1 VDEQRF
7 DTWTRAFAAAGS
19 RRRLMRAVAG
29 GAALLVAGRR
39 GLSDTVAHHGMA
51 GPGDPCR
58 TSDQCV
64 AADAPMSCDWNG
76 YGNGTT
82 CCTYEGSNC
91 ADDSWCCGSNL
102 CVGGTCT
109 SQSAGC
115 TGEGC
120 ACQLYRDPG
129 CLASCPLYDPCD
141 AGLVCTGTSEDTG
154 TCVATQSGGCTGEG
168 CACYQGSSD
177 ANACDPG
184 LVCCLNQVPV
194 LDGNGG
200 CVPVAQCSVSCT
212 GQGCDCTSDGDC
224 DSGLMCC
231 VQGDPGAPGTC
242 QTMDACPSS
251 LCTGEGCDC
260 DFHDPNA
267 CQDGLMCCA
276 VQNGFICGTAADCG
290 G

>member
-1 VDEQRF
+1 MDEQRF
-7 DTWTRAFAAAGS
+7 DSWTRALARPDSRRRFVRGLVGGSALFAAA
-19 RRRLMRAVAG
+19 
-29 GAALLVAGRR
+29 RR
-39 GLSDTVAHHGMA
+39 GLADTAAHQGVS

-58 TSDQCV
+58 TDSQCV

-76 YGNGTT
+76 YSNGLN

-91 ADDSWCCGSNL
+91 ADDTWCCGTNV
-102 CVGGTCT
+102 CIGGTCT
-109 SQSAGC
+109 SQSYSC
-115 TGEGC
+115 TG
-120 ACQLYRDPG
+120 A
-129 CLASCPLYDPCD
+129 
-141 AGLVCTGTSEDTG
+141 
-154 TCVATQSGGCTGEG
+154 G
-168 CACYQGSSD
+168 CACYQGAYD

-194 LDGNGG
+194 INGNGG

-242 QTMDACPSS
+242 QTMDACPGS

-260 DFHDPNA
+260 DFHDPSP

-276 VQNGFICGTAADCG
+276 VQSGFICATAANCG